1 CTWCFRFFFLMRR
14 PPSRS
19 TLFPYTTL
27 FRSEHF
33 GSRLHVMRSDLE
45 VEVLLVGE
53 ILINRPRRIAGYRSD
68 PPQRDCSGS
77 FFGEQPSTRRDKR
90 LSNLRLV
97 LRGAC
102 TAEDRILGMT
112 KRHGAERPN
121 DEA

>member
-1 CTWCFRFFFLMRR
+1 MAQPVVGRADEELLHALGRIAR
-14 PPSRS
+14 SRDQS
-19 TLFPYTTL
+19 P
-27 FRSEHF
+27 EHF
-33 GSRLHVMRSDLE
+33 GSRLHVMRSDLG

-53 ILINRPRRIAGYRSD
+53 ILVNRPRRIARYRSD
-68 PPQRDCSGS
+68 PPQRDCSRS

-90 LSNLRLV
+90 LSNLGLV